1 MRTQLCVSFALVLT
15 AVALGGCAA
24 DRAPNATSPTV
35 GAAVLAPMH
44 SAVTA
49 GSVSD
54 EASGSTVL
62 DLVRH

>member
-1 MRTQLCVSFALVLT
+1 MRTQLCISFAFALI

-24 DRAPNATSPTV
+24 DRAPNATPPRV

-44 SAVTA
+44 SAITS

-62 DLVRH
+62 DPVRH